1 MPGTLVIST
10 LSDGAGNSTSATNAI
25 VGSAKAWVNFNG
37 ASGAIR
43 ASSNVSSV
51 TRSAAG
57 VYVVNFAVAFADTN
71 YAWAVGGL
79 RVAAGDINFLIG
91 SNQQNTNNLAISTC
105 YAYSSP
111 GTFYDMSVVNVAV
124 FR

>member
-1 MPGTLVIST
+1 MAGTLVIDT
-10 LSDGAGNSTSATNAI
+10 LTDGSGNSTSTTT
-25 VGSAKAWVNFNG
+25 VVRGSAKAWVSFVG
-37 ASGAIR
+37 SSGTVR
-43 ASSNVSSV
+43 ASLNVSSV
-51 TRSAAG
+51 TRSSAG
-57 VYVVNFAVAFADTN
+57 VYVVNFTTAFADTN

-79 RVAAGDINFLIG
+79 RVAGGDINFLIG

-111 GTFYDMSVVNVAV
+111 GTFYDMAVVNVAA